1 VGSLRHKDC
10 LARYKVVIK
19 QVVMMNSESIN
30 IEDSGSDTDWEE
42 AVHRFREK
50 WEDPPDHVRLS
61 NNLSRCLAKSRSDE
75 SAQPSLAT

>member
-42 AVHRFREK
+42 AVRRFREK
-50 WEDPPDHVRLS
+50 WDDPPDHVRLS
-61 NNLSRCLAKSRSDE
+61 NNLSRYLAKLRSDDT
-75 SAQPSLAT
+75 SVPILDT